1 MIKKLDPFLIDGE
14 IKGKEE
20 EDRTRLEEANVV
32 VGYHQGEEALIM
44 CPMMTK
50 RLNLNKRMN
59 QIHINRNN
67 RAQISILN
75 KLNQFQFY
83 LT

>member
-1 MIKKLDPFLIDGE
+1 MIKKLDLSSIDGE

-20 EDRTRLEEANVV
+20 EARTHLEEANVV
-32 VGYHQGEEALIM
+32 VGYHQGEGALIM
-44 CPMMTK
+44 YPMMTK

-59 QIHINRNN
+59 QIQINRNN